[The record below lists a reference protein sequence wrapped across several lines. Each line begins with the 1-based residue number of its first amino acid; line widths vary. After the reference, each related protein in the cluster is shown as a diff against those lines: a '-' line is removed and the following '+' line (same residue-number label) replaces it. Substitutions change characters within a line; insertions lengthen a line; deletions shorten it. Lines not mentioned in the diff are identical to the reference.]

1 MLENN
6 PLIERVLNEI
16 KDLPEEQL
24 LNLLKIIQ
32 LFKKSLHDQWKEDF
46 ELQKELE
53 SWEVLSDEALLNF
66 ENSLD

>member
-1 MLENN
+1 MLDNN
-6 PLIERVLNEI
+6 LIIERVLNEI
-16 KDLPEEQL
+16 KDLLEEQL
-24 LNLLKIIQ
+24 SNLLKIIQ

-66 ENSLD
+66 ENSL